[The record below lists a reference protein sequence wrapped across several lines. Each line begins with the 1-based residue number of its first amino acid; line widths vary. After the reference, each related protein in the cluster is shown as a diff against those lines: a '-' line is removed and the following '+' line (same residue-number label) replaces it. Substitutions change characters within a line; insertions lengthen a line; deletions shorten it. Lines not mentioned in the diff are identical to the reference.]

1 MIASQPAREVGLR
14 YARANLLFG
23 PGAEAAALYRLATV
37 NYPLLGV
44 TEKWG
49 LLRQL
54 ERLVHVIGADFS
66 LWRVARATTAQ
77 EYEPGLGRVVGD
89 RDGAESMW
97 RTLVSGHRDA
107 IAELAGHTA
116 EVYLAIALDA
126 GPRRAL
132 TGSLLRAG
140 ERARARLRSGATSG
154 AGRIG
159 GRELTRLADAERQL
173 FERLRGVVDLRRAR
187 TRELEWLLRR
197 PVLRGLGEP
206 ALERYWQPDA
216 LVIDTPED
224 DNAAGAYEPLGWDVW
239 RLVAAPLSE
248 DPSQPPGLAVESE
261 HGVSHQALLCLGAL
275 AEEPAFPGAAAELL
289 HAPLEGVGF
298 AVDVVVH
305 ARWLG
310 NREALGQ
317 VRRRVVDAEQTY
329 RDQLEA
335 RHGPAWQADDDR
347 TLAREY
353 EQVLQSGARPPML
366 YASIS
371 LAVGAASREELES
384 RVEALR
390 GQYGDVELYRPRGL
404 QERLFFDHLPRADG
418 GRVRDY
424 VQQLTA
430 EQLAAMVPTATTTIG
445 DAGGTYLGYTT
456 GGVRRAVL
464 YDVTAPSRE
473 SRASGVLLAGT
484 LGSGK
489 TLAAQLIAYQA
500 LCRGS
505 LVVDFDPKPDH
516 GWTNLRA
523 VQGRLGVLELTGSAE
538 QQGCLDP
545 LAIGLDE
552 LREELA
558 VSYLLEL
565 VRDPPASWEHA
576 IARAVRD
583 SVRDGS
589 RNTRDALD
597 RLRALDTAAAVEAA
611 DALDVVAE
619 IGLARLGFADT
630 TVKPALAAAQ
640 LTTIRTPG
648 LTLPEPGV
656 ARETYTRA
664 ERISVATLSLVA
676 ALALRLVSVDRSRH
690 KVVVLDEAWF
700 LLASAQGRAMV
711 NRLVRLARAYNATV
725 LLATQRLDDVGG
737 ISDLIGTSFV
747 FGQDADSEAT
757 RALELLGV
765 QPTPARIARLRDAR
779 AGRCL
784 MRDLHGRVA
793 EVQIHCP
800 DPELLAA
807 FDTTPQPA
815 TAVEARG

>member
-1 MIASQPAREVGLR
+1 LR

-23 PGAEAAALYRLATV
+23 PGGEAAALYRLATV

-44 TEKWG
+44 AEKWG
-49 LLRQL
+49 LQRQL
-54 ERLVHVIGADFS
+54 EHLVQVIGADFS
-66 LWRVARATTAQ
+66 LWRVTRTATAD
-77 EYEPGLGRVVGD
+77 EYLSSLGTVNSGRESD
-89 RDGAESMW
+89 SMW
-97 RTLVSGHRDA
+97 GMLVAGHREA
-107 IAELAGHTA
+107 IAELGAHTV
-116 EVYLAIALDA
+116 EVYLAVSLAV
-126 GPRRAL
+126 GSRRD
-132 TGSLLRAG
+132 LLRAMRRAG
-140 ERARARLRSGATSG
+140 ARARARLGSLATSA

-159 GRELTRLADAERQL
+159 GRELIGLADAEQRL
-173 FERLRGVVDLRRAR
+173 FERLRAVVDARRAW

-197 PVLRGLGEP
+197 PIVRGVGEP

-216 LVIDTPED
+216 LVIESD
-224 DNAAGAYEPLGWDVW
+224 DDAAAAYVPLGWDVW
-239 RLVAAPLSE
+239 RLSAAPLSE
-248 DPSQPPGLAVESE
+248 DPSQRPGLSVESE
-261 HGVSHQALLCLGAL
+261 GGVSHQALLCVGAL
-275 AEEPAFPGAAAELL
+275 ADEPAFPGPAAELL
-289 HAPLEGVGF
+289 HAPLEAVGF
-298 AVDVVVH
+298 GVDAVVH

-371 LAVGAASREELES
+371 LAVGADSREELDA

-390 GQYGDVELYRPRGL
+390 GHYGDVELYRPRGL

-430 EQLAAMVPTATTTIG
+430 EQLAAMVPTATTRVG
-445 DAGGTYLGYTT
+445 DPGGIYLGQTTT
-456 GGVRRAVL
+456 GARRPVS

-473 SRASGVLLAGT
+473 SRASAVLLAGT

-489 TLAAQLIAYQA
+489 TLAAQLIAYHA

-516 GWTNLRA
+516 GWTNLPA
-523 VQGRLGVLELTGSAE
+523 VQDRVDALELTGSPG

-583 SVRDGS
+583 SVRDG
-589 RNTRDALD
+589 TRSTRGALH
-597 RLRALDTAAAVEAA
+597 RLRALATPAAVEAA

-619 IGLARLGFADT
+619 IGLARLGFADA
-630 TVKPALAAAQ
+630 TVQPARATAQ

-690 KVVVLDEAWF
+690 KVVLLDEAWF

-725 LLATQRLDDVGG
+725 LLVTQRVDDVHG
-737 ISDLIGTSFV
+737 ISDLVGTWLL
-747 FGQDADSEAT
+747 FGQDSDSEAT
-757 RALELLGV
+757 RALELVGV
-765 QPTPARIARLRDAR
+765 QPTPARVARLREAR
-779 AGRCL
+779 AGRCV
-784 MRDLHGRVA
+784 MRDLQGRAA
-793 EVQIHCP
+793 EVQVHCP

-807 FDTTPQPA
+807 FDTTPPPA
-815 TAVEARG
+815 TPMEAGG